1 MADPF
6 AYRTTI
12 ELVKE
17 RTTRPKNVDRQAAP
31 FQPDAVEIELRRLPF
46 TARFALYTILILLI
60 SAIAW
65 AWWAQIDRTVT
76 TRGKLVSQS
85 RTIVKQPYRSS
96 VILSLNV
103 RPGDFVSRGDIIASL
118 DPTITQADQGQVRSH
133 LARLRA
139 ELERLDAELRGV
151 DFKPQNPE
159 LPIYALQIAVFQQR
173 RVEQQATLDGYAAR
187 KDALV
192 AQYRI
197 TATQKDQIAAQLN
210 LAQKKFEIADSLYKH
225 QSGPEIKRREAE
237 TEFIRLQAAKTEKT
251 EEQNLNLRQQTVV
264 DVERRQYISGLKRQ
278 NADRILELSN
288 QIEQLDF
295 DLQKAQRYSDFD
307 VFVAESDGII
317 MEMTKKSVGSVVE
330 TAEVLFTLV
339 PIDEGLDVELELTA
353 RDIGWVHVSQ
363 PVRIKLDPFPFQR
376 HGTLKGELSS
386 ISPDAYQRQL
396 SGQTQVYYQA
406 RVTITQNNLR
416 NLPKD
421 FKLLPGI
428 TTTAEIRIGK
438 RTVLSY
444 ITDPFHRALDESLKE
459 PN

>member
-17 RTTRPKNVDRQAAP
+17 RTVRLKNVDRQAVP
-31 FQPDAVEIELRRLPF
+31 FQPDAVEVELRRLPF

-60 SAIAW
+60 SAITW

-76 TRGKLVSQS
+76 SRGKLVSQS

-118 DPTITQADQGQVRSH
+118 DPTITQADQGQVRSR
-133 LARLRA
+133 LARFRA

-159 LPIYALQIAVFQQR
+159 SPIYELQIVVFQQR
-173 RVEQQATLDGYAAR
+173 RVEQKATLDGYAAR

-197 TATQKDQIAAQLN
+197 AATQKDQIAAQLN
-210 LAQKKFEIADSLYKH
+210 LAQKKFEVADSLYKN
-225 QSGPEIKRREAE
+225 QSGPEMKRREAE
-237 TEFIRLQAAKTEKT
+237 AEFIRLQAAKTEKT
-251 EEQNLNLRQQTVV
+251 EEQNLNLRQQAVV

-288 QIEQLDF
+288 QIEQLEFDF
-295 DLQKAQRYSDFD
+295 QKAQRYSDFD

-317 MEMTKKSVGSVVE
+317 MEVTKKSVGSVVE

-376 HGTLKGELSS
+376 HGTLNGELSS

-428 TTTAEIRIGK
+428 TTTTEIRIGK